1 MAIRG
6 LSVNLENGIK
16 IKKKSVHSAVKIIK
30 TELKKSIS
38 ALDINFVGT
47 ETIYFIN
54 DKFLGHKYATDV
66 ISFDYSN
73 ESNSFDGEIFICVD
87 IAKENSKRFKVTFDN
102 ELKRLLIHGFL
113 HFSGFDD
120 KTNSQREKMKAAEND
135 LLILFRRIKF
145 I

>member
-16 IKKKSVHSAVKIIK
+16 IKKNSVHSAVKIIK

-102 ELKRLLIHGFL
+102 ELKRLLIHGLL